1 MYETH
6 HGFTAIIGIG
16 VIHVVSIRGIEQ
28 HRMQKHFIRAE
39 RTHETRTYLGPFVNN
54 IPGKCLSD
62 GEPVGS
68 FPENEF
74 GTSKT
79 INMQQKALRHEHYSF
94 DLANVSPDSIF
105 AKDGRWQ
112 FCLEFFA
119 SSSRRSPK
127 TARIPFLHA
136 VRKRSRS
143 NPCCEEVNRIRK

>member
-16 VIHVVSIRGIEQ
+16 VIYVVSIRGIEQ

-54 IPGKCLSD
+54 IPCKCLSD

-68 FPENEF
+68 FPENES

-79 INMQQKALRHEHYSF
+79 INMQQKALRYEHYSF
-94 DLANVSPDSIF
+94 DLANVSPDSILQRMV
-105 AKDGRWQ
+105 DGNSV
-112 FCLEFFA
+112 
-119 SSSRRSPK
+119 SSSLPHRLADLRK
-127 TARIPFLHA
+127 LHEFLSCMLFEKGIEVIHA
-136 VRKRSRS
+136 VKR
-143 NPCCEEVNRIRK
+143 